1 MHMSDQ
7 REYKY
12 GWGQRVV
19 ACTDL
24 FNDGSYPEY
33 AMNALLVK
41 RGTSGEVVQAGM
53 HMETD
58 TPVYMVE
65 FGGNCVVGCFEEEI
79 VLA

>member
-1 MHMSDQ
+1 MNARKEFKH
-7 REYKY
+7 

-19 ACTDL
+19 ACIDL

-33 AMNALLVK
+33 AMNALLVE

-53 HMETD
+53 HVETD

-79 VLA
+79 APA